1 MTNLTLF
8 PARKEKL
15 SDRLYDQLLEQ
26 IASGILRQGDK
37 LPSENELCQLFSV
50 SRPVVRQAL
59 VRLKADGLVA
69 TRKGLGTIVQSSPPE
84 GLTRFSQ
91 PGDVAHMLRCLELRL
106 ALEGQAAGLAATRHS
121 TAQLR
126 GIRKALD
133 RMEQEADGVGISAA
147 ADYAFHAAVAAAS
160 GNTLIEQVLESLDQ
174 SIQRG
179 MVIALG
185 LTSERSR
192 ERSQRVLDE
201 HRAIYEAIQRGDG
214 QAGELAMRY
223 HLDRVRQR
231 VTDKNRDQ

>member
-1 MTNLTLF
+1 MSNLTLF

-26 IASGILRQGDK
+26 IASGTLRQGDK

-59 VRLKADGLVA
+59 MRLKADGLVA

-84 GLTRFSQ
+84 GLTRFSE

-126 GIRKALD
+126 GIKKALD
-133 RMEQEADGVGISAA
+133 LMEQEARDTGISAA
-147 ADYAFHAAVAAAS
+147 VDFAFHSAVAAAS

-192 ERSQRVLDE
+192 ERSQRVIDE
-201 HRAIYEAIQRGDG
+201 HRAIYDAIQRGDG
-214 QAGELAMRY
+214 QAAELAMRY
-223 HLDRVRQR
+223 HIDRVRQR
-231 VTDKNRDQ
+231 VTDKNRDL